1 MAVALEEAL
10 LNLLQL
16 DYASVN
22 IHFFTKGIGNLVYHD
37 DRVLKNFDHKGW
49 IDINGSSDVTNMA
62 RDVLSSVT
70 STDHQGIEDLH
81 LLQVRLRE
89 ILTEKKLLLVLDD
102 VVETELF

>member
-1 MAVALEEAL
+1 
-10 LNLLQL
+10 
-16 DYASVN
+16 
-22 IHFFTKGIGNLVYHD
+22 
-37 DRVLKNFDHKGW
+37 
-49 IDINGSSDVTNMA
+49 MA